1 MQLGLGGVDVIKKK
15 LLMTVMHNGQ
25 ILTFSGTTFRS
36 NIFEEEDVFR
46 IINLY
51 LQSLPANTQT
61 MLFEY
66 FAKIKYDLENI
77 WDKNALYSHLSNIVA
92 EIYNLFNFDMVKD
105 WILKNIHIP
114 NLEINFTGS
123 YEPSMDDSG
132 SRDQTYL
139 RSDYTDLV
147 TLSIL
152 LRLMLPIWHEFIER
166 TKKEYGNSFKE
177 YYAFRILRNSNLYH
191 CRAMEKLITWISF
204 PITAHLDD
212 SQLILSGIS
221 SEDIPQWLLAL
232 VVIRR
237 LIVGRIEGID
247 PNVHLITYIHKFVI
261 RKIQTSKL
269 SGPDMIRQKT
279 TRVDDENEDKESTLD
294 RYKIKYNVSPGEIVE
309 MEFALSNT
317 ANLITIL
324 APNLDPKLVESN
336 LQTIQRLQSVKLIDE
351 QIILLSWVT
360 SKVVSP
366 KGILYL
372 NKSFLLNIMAV
383 AQAIYTDM
391 GYPTIGFMLTAY
403 PVETA
408 DYLLTTTDGKSR
420 IPKEIIDE
428 LNYHYPFVKRSGR
441 KSTTT
446 KVISPAL
453 AAVDR
458 IVAGF
463 STKSWA
469 LTASDDQLRQNYG
482 EYFSR
487 QWSPPSDIR
496 TQLCKALL
504 HLLKARGI

>member
-15 LLMTVMHNGQ
+15 LVLTVTHNDQ
-25 ILTFSGTTFRS
+25 TLTFSGTTFRY

-51 LQSLPANTQT
+51 LQTLSVNKQAEI
-61 MLFEY
+61 FEH
-66 FAKIKYDLENI
+66 FAKIRYDLENI
-77 WDKNALYSHLSNIVA
+77 WDKNTLYSKLSAVVSSL
-92 EIYNLFNFDMVKD
+92 YSLFDFDTVKE
-105 WILKNIHIP
+105 WILKNINIP
-114 NLEINFTGS
+114 NLEANFSGT

-147 TLSIL
+147 TLSVL

-191 CRAMEKLITWISF
+191 CRAMDKLVTWISF

-237 LIVGRIEGID
+237 LVIGKIEGAD
-247 PNVHLITYIHKFVI
+247 QNVHLITYIHKFVI

-269 SGPDMIRQKT
+269 SGSDMIRPKKT
-279 TRVDDENEDKESTLD
+279 RTDDENEDKESSLD
-294 RYKIKYNVSPGEIVE
+294 RYKIKYNVAPGEVVE

-317 ANLITIL
+317 DNLIKML
-324 APNLDPKLVESN
+324 APQLDMKLVETN
-336 LQTIQRLQSVKLIDE
+336 LQTVQRLQQVNLIDE

-360 SKVVSP
+360 SKVIST

-391 GYPTIGFMLTAY
+391 GYPAIGFMLTAY
-403 PVETA
+403 PVKTV

-420 IPKEIIDE
+420 VPKEIIDD
-428 LNYHYPFVKRSGR
+428 LSYHYPFVKRSGR
-441 KSTTT
+441 KGNVT
-446 KVISPAL
+446 KTISPAM
-453 AAVDR
+453 AAIDR
-458 IVAGF
+458 IVSGF
-463 STKSWA
+463 SSKSWA
-469 LTASDDQLRQNYG
+469 LTASDDQLRTVYG
-482 EYFSR
+482 DYFTR
-487 QWSPPSDIR
+487 QWSAPSDIR
-496 TQLCKALL
+496 TQLCKALIS
-504 HLLKARGI
+504 LLKTRGI